1 MTDSLTPS
9 LNRLT
14 AKDRAKLLISLGVTK
29 AKGIKPYITTKRP
42 PPNSKAATKP
52 TSTRNRPVR
61 CIDTGETFPSI
72 TACAIAHGIQPSH
85 LSSHLKG
92 YLYAVAKR
100 KYEYI
105 VGEEKDKLIEASK
118 VKGKGHSRAPKA
130 VRCVNDGREFRSLNA
145 CAKHYGLGL
154 SNLQLHL
161 ATRGEVIASL
171 RGRKFEYVV
180 ISKRIT

>member
-1 MTDSLTPS
+1 MTDSLT
-9 LNRLT
+9 RLT
-14 AKDRAKLLISLGVTK
+14 AKDRAKLLMTLGVTK

-72 TACAIAHGIQPSH
+72 SACAIAHRIQPSH

-105 VGEEKDKLIEASK
+105 VGEEKYKLIEATK
-118 VKGKGHSRAPKA
+118 KNGKSFSRAPKA
-130 VRCVNDGREFRSLNA
+130 VRCINDGQEFRSLNA
-145 CAKHYGLGL
+145 CAKHYGIGL

-161 ATRGEVIASL
+161 SSNHQVIASL
-171 RGRKFEYVV
+171 RGRKFEYVG
-180 ISKRIT
+180 